1 MRSGTA
7 QGALRGKRGGGDEM
21 GAAASGG
28 TPFKRCT
35 ENRGRG
41 EENGGGGGGVGTVSR
56 PAADGAAL
64 FWAGARR
71 GRLTHGPPLAAGEGG
86 RREARAA
93 RGPAWKKKVW
103 AEPEGTMTVGIYS
116 NQF

>member
-1 MRSGTA
+1 VGRLGVRYEGREEEGTKWA
-7 QGALRGKRGGGDEM
+7 RQHRAAPLLNGARKTEEGGKKM
-21 GAAASGG
+21 V
-28 TPFKRCT
+28 
-35 ENRGRG
+35 
-41 EENGGGGGGVGTVSR
+41 GGGVGTVSR

-93 RGPAWKKKVW
+93 RGPAWKKKAW